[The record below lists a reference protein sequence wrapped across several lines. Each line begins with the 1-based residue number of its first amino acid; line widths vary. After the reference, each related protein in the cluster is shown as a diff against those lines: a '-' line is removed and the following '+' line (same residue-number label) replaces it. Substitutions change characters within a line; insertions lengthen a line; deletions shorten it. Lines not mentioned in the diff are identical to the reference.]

1 MGTEFR
7 LTGKH
12 VLAMLIGFFLVIL
25 IANIF
30 LINFAVKSFPGE
42 KEEKSYLQ
50 GLNYNQRLAARTE
63 QAALGWTT
71 TIDEALLVD
80 DNIEFKIV
88 IKDANAL
95 PIPNLDIVGVFSR
108 PANDADDHSFVFSG
122 IGNGTYIA
130 TVPGS
135 PGLWELEG
143 TAVDDRGNSF
153 VFTSR
158 MVLQ

>member
-1 MGTEFR
+1 MDTEFR
-7 LTGKH
+7 LTGKL
-12 VLAMLIGFFLVIL
+12 VLAMLVGFFLVIL

-63 QAALGWTT
+63 QALLDWTT
-71 TIDEALLVD
+71 TIDEASLVD
-80 DNIEFKIV
+80 DHAAFEIV

-95 PIPNLDIVGVFSR
+95 PIPNLDVVGILSR
-108 PANDADDHSFVFSG
+108 PANDDHDHSFTFKGV
-122 IGNGTYIA
+122 GNGTYIGTA
-130 TVPGS
+130 PAS
-135 PGLWELEG
+135 AGLWELEG
-143 TAVDDRGNSF
+143 TAIDNRGNSF

-158 MVLQ
+158 LVLQ

>member
-7 LTGKH
+7 LTGRH
-12 VLAMLIGFFLVIL
+12 VLGMLVGFFLVIL

-63 QAALGWTT
+63 QASLGWTT
-71 TIDEALLVD
+71 TIDEATLVD
-80 DNIEFKIV
+80 DHVAFKIV
-88 IKDANAL
+88 IKDAKAL
-95 PIPNLDIVGVFSR
+95 PISNLDVSGILSR
-108 PANDADDHSFVFSG
+108 PANDDNDHAFAFSG

-130 TVPGS
+130 TAPATA
-135 PGLWELEG
+135 GLWELEG
-143 TAVDDRGNSF
+143 TAMDDRENKF

-158 MVLQ
+158 LVLP